1 LFESNTQMI
10 WWYHHVVPNYQLHL
24 CIGMVFG
31 EIKQSKIYAKFG
43 GNSCNKVFKKQKIIP
58 WLTEHDDVINITALP
73 APGAAFS
80 VRARGGRLCSY
91 ATGPHISAMRFPISV
106 YEPTQ
111 HPQDLGKS
119 TKSCNHWGTQRV
131 IAVYTRDSSTP
142 YSCRTNHQFI
152 TPAGTNGFS
161 SSDGIWCEGVCC
173 GIPASFSRKRYLSTC
188 NWLVLLWQLLIRVFV
203 IFSRGLKE
211 SAVNF
216 RSGNISIVVLWH
228 FGVRNLIVYRRFVE
242 IPHSL
247 RVNWLIYFFLFLGT
261 LVIQK
266 GDITFDITKQELAF
280 MKPTQKETALRT
292 VLTVHSLMVRTVLTV
307 HSLMVAMI
315 CGRLYMISENTNWMS
330 KHSKIKEVIPRNN
343 QLKKQSIWRKR

>member
-1 LFESNTQMI
+1 ML
-10 WWYHHVVPNYQLHL
+10 YQITS
-24 CIGMVFG
+24 CIYALGMVFG

-161 SSDGIWCEGVCC
+161 SSDGI
-173 GIPASFSRKRYLSTC
+173 
-188 NWLVLLWQLLIRVFV
+188 
-203 IFSRGLKE
+203 
-211 SAVNF
+211 
-216 RSGNISIVVLWH
+216 
-228 FGVRNLIVYRRFVE
+228 
-242 IPHSL
+242 
-247 RVNWLIYFFLFLGT
+247 
-261 LVIQK
+261 
-266 GDITFDITKQELAF
+266 
-280 MKPTQKETALRT
+280 
-292 VLTVHSLMVRTVLTV
+292 
-307 HSLMVAMI
+307 
-315 CGRLYMISENTNWMS
+315 
-330 KHSKIKEVIPRNN
+330 
-343 QLKKQSIWRKR
+343 